1 MKFVEETLSTTE
13 TGANEQMRTDPILTE
28 IISNRLLQIG
38 YEGGLVLQRCAV
50 SPGVV
55 EGRDLGFNISDAQG
69 RTVVYSTW
77 MPRHGTT
84 LSYMLQSCM
93 NRFEDDIRPG
103 DMYLVNDP
111 HSGALHIL
119 DLAVMMPIHHNGEL
133 VAWVGNATH
142 HVDVGAMTPG
152 RAPLATDWH
161 QEGIIFKPTRIVENG
176 KIRDDIFNL
185 FLDNVRMPRYQSL
198 DLKAQISANFAA
210 AEKILVLVE
219 RYGTQALA
227 QTFESSIQLAEEQA
241 RERISSLRPGVYEA
255 VEYLDYDKTYTIRA
269 RLTVSEERLLFDFE
283 GTDDEAKTFIN
294 CALPCAVANL
304 HNILACQI
312 FPDLTVNAG
321 TFKLVDVRIPSGT
334 VINCKP
340 PAPCSGAST
349 ISGWR
354 VQGITMA
361 LLTQA
366 LMNTPRQGYAMA
378 QWGWGFTDV
387 QWSGTDQLGRWY
399 TVRGDASMHGGGA
412 RSNGD
417 GIDVSNIAGSTN
429 TALPS
434 IESYEYRYPVLYLS
448 RGLLADSE
456 GAGQFRGGRAGYWS
470 RCLYGVD
477 SASDLSFYI
486 GRDVGANGFG
496 GGEDGTPSR
505 IVIKRGTDILQRLHS
520 EVPLYEELNGAE
532 ELLAQ
537 QPSALGLKIRGG
549 DVVYVRGMG
558 GGGFG
563 PAERRDRD
571 AVLADLDDGLLSP
584 QRAEEIYGVSA
595 N

>member
-1 MKFVEETLSTTE
+1 MKI
-13 TGANEQMRTDPILTE
+13 DPILTE

-55 EGRDLGFNISDAQG
+55 EGRDLGFNVSDASG

-93 NRFEDDIRPG
+93 NRFEGDIRPG

-119 DLAVMMPIHHNGEL
+119 DLAVMMPIHYNGEL

-161 QEGIIFKPTRIVENG
+161 QEGIIFKPTRIVEGG

-210 AEKILVLVE
+210 AEKILALVE
-219 RYGTQALA
+219 RYGTDALKE
-227 QTFESSIQLAEEQA
+227 TFESSIQLAQAQA
-241 RERISSLRPGVYEA
+241 RERISFLKRGEYEA
-255 VEYLDYDKTYTIRA
+255 CEYLDYDKMYVIKA
-269 RLTVSEERLLFDFE
+269 RLTVNEGTLSFDFA
-283 GTDDEAKTFIN
+283 GTDPEAKTFIN

-304 HNILACQI
+304 HNILACQL

-321 TFKLVDVRIPSGT
+321 TFDLVDVSIPSGT
-334 VINCKP
+334 LINCNP

-349 ISGWR
+349 ITGWR

-366 LMNTPRQGYAMA
+366 LMATKRENYAMA
-378 QWGWGFTDV
+378 EWGWGFTDV
-387 QWSGTDQLGRWY
+387 QWSGTDPLGRWY
-399 TVRGDASMHGGGA
+399 TVRGDASLHGGGA
-412 RSNGD
+412 RADSD

-434 IESYEYRYPVLYLS
+434 IESYEYRYPILYLS
-448 RGLLADSE
+448 RGLLADSD

-470 RCLYGVD
+470 RCLYGVE

-486 GRDVGANGFG
+486 GRDVGSKGYA
-496 GGEDGTPSR
+496 GGEDGTSSQ
-505 IVIKRGTDILQRLHS
+505 IIIKRGTDILARLHK
-520 EVPLYEELNGAE
+520 EVPLYDELDGKE
-532 ELLAQ
+532 ELLTQ
-537 QPSALGLKIRGG
+537 QPSALGLSINAG

-563 PAERRDRD
+563 PPELRDKE
-571 AVLADLDDGLLSP
+571 AVLADIEEGLLSP
-584 QRAEEIYGVSA
+584 ERAERVYGVSV

>member
-1 MKFVEETLSTTE
+1 MKI
-13 TGANEQMRTDPILTE
+13 DPILTE

-55 EGRDLGFNISDAQG
+55 EGRDLGFNVSDADG

-93 NRFEDDIRPG
+93 NRFKDDIKPG

-119 DLAVMMPIHHNGEL
+119 DLAVMMPIHHNNEL
-133 VAWVGNATH
+133 IAWVGNATH

-210 AEKILVLVE
+210 AEKILALVQ
-219 RYGTQALA
+219 RYGTQALHE
-227 QTFESSIQLAEEQA
+227 TFESSIQLAEAQA
-241 RERISSLRPGVYEA
+241 RERISVLSPGVYEA
-255 VEYLDYDKTYTIRA
+255 TEFLDYDKIYTIKA
-269 RLTVSEERLLFDFE
+269 TMTVNDNGLLFDFE
-283 GTDDEAKTFIN
+283 GTDKEAKTFIN

-304 HNILACQI
+304 HNILACQL

-321 TFKLVDVRIPSGT
+321 TFNLVDVKIPTGT
-334 VINCKP
+334 VINCNP

-349 ISGWR
+349 ITGWR
-354 VQGITMA
+354 VQGITIA

-366 LMNTPRQGYAMA
+366 LIDTPRKQYAMA
-378 QWGWGFTDV
+378 EWGWGFTDV
-387 QWSGTDQLGRWY
+387 QWSGTDQIGRWY
-399 TVRGDASMHGGGA
+399 TVRGDASLHGGGA
-412 RSNGD
+412 RSNSN

-434 IESYEYRYPVLYLS
+434 IESYEYRYPILYLS
-448 RGLLADSE
+448 RGLLPDSD
-456 GAGQFRGGRAGYWS
+456 GAGQYRGGLAGYWS

-486 GRDVGANGFG
+486 GRDVGSRGFS
-496 GGEDGTPSR
+496 GGEDGTSSKI
-505 IVIKRGTDILQRLHS
+505 IVKRGTDILVKIQG
-520 EVPLYEELNGAE
+520 EVPLYEELGGIE
-532 ELLAQ
+532 EVLTQ
-537 QPSALGLKIRGG
+537 QPSALGLQINIG
-549 DVVYVRGMG
+549 DAVYVRGMG

-563 PAERRDRD
+563 PPNLRDKE
-571 AVLADLDDGLLSP
+571 AILADIEDGLLSK
-584 QRAEEIYGVSA
+584 QRAEATYGVTVD
-595 N
+595 

>member
-1 MKFVEETLSTTE
+1 MNFVEETLSTTE

-210 AEKILVLVE
+210 AEKILALAE
-219 RYGTQALA
+219 RYGTLALA

-241 RERISSLRPGVYEA
+241 RERISNLRPGVYEA

-269 RLTVSEERLLFDFE
+269 RLTVSEQRLLFDFE

-321 TFKLVDVRIPSGT
+321 TFKLVDVSIPSGT
-334 VINCKP
+334 VINCNP

-412 RSNGD
+412 RSNRD

-456 GAGQFRGGRAGYWS
+456 GAGEFRGGRAGYWS

-486 GRDVGANGFG
+486 GRDVGANGYS

-505 IVIKRGTDILQRLHS
+505 IVIKRGTDILERLHN
-520 EVPLYEELNGAE
+520 EVPLYEELNGVE
-532 ELLAQ
+532 EVLAQ
-537 QPSALGLKIRGG
+537 QPSALGLKIRSG

-584 QRAEEIYGVSA
+584 QRAEEIYGVPA

>member
-1 MKFVEETLSTTE
+1 M
-13 TGANEQMRTDPILTE
+13 DPILTE
-28 IISNRLLQIG
+28 IIAHRLMQIG
-38 YEGGLVLQRCAV
+38 HEGGLVLQRCAV

-55 EGRDLGFNISDAQG
+55 EGRDLGFNVSDAEG

-93 NRFEDDIRPG
+93 TRFGEDIKPG

-119 DLAVMMPIHHNGEL
+119 DLAVIMPIHYQGEL
-133 VAWVGNATH
+133 IAWVGNATH
-142 HVDVGAMTPG
+142 HIDVGAMTPG

-161 QEGIIFKPTRIVENG
+161 QEGIIFKPTRIVEDG
-176 KIRDDIFNL
+176 RIRDDIFSL

-210 AEKILVLVE
+210 SEKILELVG
-219 RYGTQALA
+219 RYGTVAVKE
-227 QTFESSIQLAEEQA
+227 TFQ
-241 RERISSLRPGVYEA
+241 SSLDLAKAQAKDRLADLSSGEYEA
-255 VEYLDYDKTYTIRA
+255 TEYLDYDKLYQIKA
-269 RLTVSEERLLFDFE
+269 KMVVDENGLHFDFE
-283 GTDDEAKTFIN
+283 GTDPQATTFIN

-304 HNILACQI
+304 HNILACQL
-312 FPDLTVNAG
+312 FPDLTVNDG

-334 VINCKP
+334 LINCDP

-349 ISGWR
+349 ITGWR
-354 VQGITMA
+354 VQGITMN
-361 LLTQA
+361 LLSQA
-366 LMNTPRQGYAMA
+366 LAKSERKEYAMA
-378 QWGWGFTDV
+378 EWGWGFTDV
-387 QWSGTDQLGRWY
+387 QWSGNDALGRWY
-399 TVRGDASMHGGGA
+399 TVRGDATLHGGGG
-412 RSNGD
+412 RFQRD
-417 GIDVSNIAGSTN
+417 GIDVANIAGSTN

-434 IESYEYRYPVLYLS
+434 IESYENRYPVLYLS
-448 RGLLADSE
+448 RGLVPDSE

-486 GRDVGANGFG
+486 GKDVAAKGFAG
-496 GGEDGTPSR
+496 GMDGTSSQ
-505 IVIKRGTDILQRLHS
+505 IVIKKKTDVLSRIHG
-520 EVPLYEELNGAE
+520 EVPLYEELEGLE
-532 ELLAQ
+532 ELLSQ
-537 QPSALGLKIRGG
+537 QPSALGLNICAG

-563 PAERRDRD
+563 PVESRAKE
-571 AVLADLDDGLLSP
+571 AVLKDIEEGLLSTE
-584 QRAEEIYGVSA
+584 RAVGVYEVDV
-595 N
+595 